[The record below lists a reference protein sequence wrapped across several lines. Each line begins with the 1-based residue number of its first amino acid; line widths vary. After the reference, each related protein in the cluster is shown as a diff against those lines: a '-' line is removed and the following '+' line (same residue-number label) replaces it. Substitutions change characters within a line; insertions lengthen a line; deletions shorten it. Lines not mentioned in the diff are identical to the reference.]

1 MTPPKTSSHG
11 ISRRSFLAAAGAG
24 LTAGNLGISSAAS
37 TGKETFS
44 LRYILA
50 SALYGTMPLAT
61 ILPEVKE
68 TGSEAI
74 DIWPRVHGNQ
84 REQIDEMG
92 RSAFAELLLAENVRV
107 GCITCYNPGPFK
119 LASEIDLVRDLGQ
132 KEVMLVTGAPGP
144 KGLSGTE
151 LRNAIHAFIEKL
163 KPTVEA
169 AAKAG
174 CAIAIENHVNSTLES
189 PDAIRMFG
197 ELAPH
202 GPFGLALAPH
212 HLPQDA
218 ALIAS
223 LVRELGPVLKFFYA
237 QQHGK
242 GSKDKLPKE
251 EELLQMPGRGPL
263 DFGPIVAALADI
275 QYSGYTEI
283 FMHPVPRG
291 VPILETPDAITA
303 EINASRK
310 YLDKLAQK

>member
-1 MTPPKTSSHG
+1 MTKAQNSSDVS

-24 LTAGNLGISSAAS
+24 LAAGSLRVPSARAH
-37 TGKETFS
+37 ETFS

-50 SALYGTMPLAT
+50 SAMYGTMPLAT
-61 ILPEVKE
+61 ILAEVKE

-132 KEVMLVTGAPGP
+132 KEVLLVTGAPGP

-151 LRNAIHAFIEKL
+151 LRKAIHSFIEKM
-163 KPTVEA
+163 KPTIDA

-174 CAIAIENHVNSTLES
+174 CSIAIENHVNSTLES

-197 ELAPH
+197 ELAPR

-212 HLPQDA
+212 HLPQDP
-218 ALIAS
+218 ALIAG
-223 LVRELGPVLKFFYA
+223 LIRDLGPVVQFFYA

-275 QYSGYTEI
+275 QYAGYTEI

-291 VPILETPDAITA
+291 VPILDTADAITA